1 MTFLLDISPT
11 RKGLGVDTGG
21 GGGTCFIKNKKHI
34 FSIVIDLFTELLL
47 IQNMKG
53 NTYVRKYSVAIG
65 TSEKPGNYY
74 STKSDTQCKLNSIFG
89 CTTQRDARLSVL
101 RCWAP
106 IPRCFGLFW
115 SISILLFINNA
126 WRWARDNNRQVNVT
140 MFVDRWE

>member
-1 MTFLLDISPT
+1 MTFLLDIRPT

-21 GGGTCFIKNKKHI
+21 GGGTCFTKNKKHI

-53 NTYVRKYSVAIG
+53 NTYVRKYSVAVG
-65 TSEKPGNYY
+65 TLKKPGNYY

-101 RCWAP
+101 RC
-106 IPRCFGLFW
+106 
-115 SISILLFINNA
+115 
-126 WRWARDNNRQVNVT
+126 
-140 MFVDRWE
+140 